1 MTENGRNNSDYA
13 PRAET
18 TFQSRVLRMVPSM
31 SRALSLGLAAVL
43 TGMVLFVF
51 PSNLDLLEERLGA
64 LAWTT
69 APDITDE
76 NRIVIVAID
85 ERSIAEVGP
94 WPWPR
99 SKMAELTTAIDRAG
113 AQLQVH
119 DVVYSDPKQGD
130 DVLVEALA
138 AARGS
143 VISQVPV
150 LPKNAS
156 GQRSQQIQVGQI
168 SYPVAGINC
177 SETSAPGVLSFPSTN
192 SYLAPHNQFSGVPR
206 GHIAPLVSAD
216 GSINKQPAVV
226 CVGGLPYPALSIS
239 TLLVATSAGGN
250 AGSFASEVSVNTG
263 DSFWAPPYEL
273 SIKSYPG
280 LSIPLDAEGNLRVSY
295 SKAPESYF
303 AVSAVD
309 ILNGG
314 EGTDLLNNAWALI
327 GATAFGLGDVVP
339 TPFAGVAPGVEL
351 QARIL
356 GSVLDEN
363 VPYTPRASNALLVL
377 MSVVFGLLLMR
388 LAAAPGRVAVFG
400 VAAAALLLPVL
411 ALGLHGLALSVFSIW
426 LGWVAPSI
434 FSFFAAALIALLEQF
449 RVRSQRNR
457 VLGNLESYL
466 PSRLAEQIA
475 YSLPSSS
482 INASRQN
489 VTLLTADIR
498 NFSAFSEAFPPE
510 DTAAVLHFFFT
521 KATQIIESNGGRLH
535 EFRGDGLLAIWEGH
549 GSEAAKSAFAAGQEM
564 HEGINGE
571 LLQTITPRG
580 FEALAIGIGIEQGPA
595 LIGSIG
601 PAHRR
606 THALLGDTVTIALRI
621 QEMTSDLAQPLLLG
635 ECVARQLG
643 DIKLQ
648 SQGSYLL
655 AGLTNPH
662 VLYAPAPIKSAAKVE
677 RDGPRLTVVS
687 GGR

>member
-1 MTENGRNNSDYA
+1 MFENDRNSPDDTSA
-13 PRAET
+13 AGT
-18 TFQSRVLRMVPSM
+18 TFQSRLLQMVPSV
-31 SRALSLGLAAVL
+31 SRALSLGLAVGL
-43 TGMVLFVF
+43 TGIVLFVF
-51 PSNLDLLEERLGA
+51 PLNFNLLEERLGA
-64 LAWTT
+64 LGWTA
-69 APDITDE
+69 APDISDE
-76 NRIVIVAID
+76 ERIVIVAID
-85 ERSIAEVGP
+85 ERSIAEVGS

-119 DVVYSDPKQGD
+119 DIVYSDPKQGD
-130 DVLVEALA
+130 DALVEALA
-138 AARGS
+138 AARGA

-150 LPKNAS
+150 LPENAS
-156 GQRSQQIQVGQI
+156 GQISQQIQVGQI
-168 SYPVAGINC
+168 GYPVTGINC
-177 SETSAPGVLSFPSTN
+177 SETSALGDLKFPSTN
-192 SYLAPHNQFSGVPR
+192 SYLAPHNQLSGVAR

-216 GSINKQPAVV
+216 GSISKQPAVV

-239 TLLVATSAGGN
+239 TLLVATSVGN
-250 AGSFASEVSVNTG
+250 NSGSFASEVSVSAG
-263 DSFWAPPYEL
+263 DSFWAPPQEL

-295 SKAPESYF
+295 SKAPGSYF

-314 EGTDLLNNAWALI
+314 AGTDLLNNAWAVV

-339 TPFAGVAPGVEL
+339 TPFAGVAPGVEI

-356 GSVLDEN
+356 GSLLDEN

-377 MSVVFGLLLMR
+377 VSALFGLLLLR
-388 LAAAPGRVAVFG
+388 LAAAPGRAAVLG
-400 VAAAALLLPVL
+400 VSAAALLLPAL
-411 ALGLHGLALSVFSIW
+411 ALGLHGLLLSLFSIW

-434 FSFFAAALIALLEQF
+434 FSFFAAALIALLEYF

-475 YSLPSSS
+475 YSLPSSN
-482 INASRQN
+482 INATRQD

-521 KATQIIESNGGRLH
+521 KATQIIERNGGRLH

-549 GSEAAKSAFAAGQEM
+549 DSEAAKSAFAAGQEM

-571 LLQTITPRG
+571 LLQTITPTG
-580 FEALAIGIGIEQGPA
+580 FAALAIGIGIEQGPA

-662 VLYAPAPIKSAAKVE
+662 ILYAPAPTKTAAKAE